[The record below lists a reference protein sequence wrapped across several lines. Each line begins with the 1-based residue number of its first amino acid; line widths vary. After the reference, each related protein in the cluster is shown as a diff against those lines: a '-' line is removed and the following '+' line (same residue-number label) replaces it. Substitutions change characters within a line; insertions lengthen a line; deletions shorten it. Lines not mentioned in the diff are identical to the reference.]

1 MKGRSMKI
9 TLCSEWSRLRIV
21 GLLRGFSLVLLSS
34 LVAGCPAEKQTR
46 QPAADVKKI
55 VIRGS
60 NTIGEELAPR
70 LIAKYRMEHP
80 DITFD
85 LETKAT
91 GYGLAAL
98 AVGQCHIA
106 AASRPANAVELKLAQ
121 KRGVELN
128 DYVIGSYSVAVIVN
142 PANPIGNL
150 TRDQVRDIFTGT
162 IQNWK
167 EVGGPD
173 APIHLYVRDP
183 ISGTYLG
190 FLELAMDRKPY
201 PTDLKTFT
209 AYAAINEAVAQDPN
223 GIGYSS
229 IELANRNGVKGVS
242 IDGVPPTVAT
252 VNKGEYPYVRTLR
265 FYTDKAKEP
274 PAARDFI
281 QFVLSP
287 RGQAILDQM
296 GNVPHP

>member
-1 MKGRSMKI
+1 MKT
-9 TLCSEWSRLRIV
+9 TLYSEWSSLMKASPLRNF
-21 GLLRGFSLVLLSS
+21 GLVLLSII
-34 LVAGCPAEKQTR
+34 VAGCPAGKQS
-46 QPAADVKKI
+46 QEPAADVKKI

-70 LIAKYRMEHP
+70 LIAKYRMDHP
-80 DITFD
+80 EIMFD

-98 AVGQCHIA
+98 SAGQCHIA

-121 KRGVELN
+121 SRGVEFN
-128 DYVIGSYSVAVIVN
+128 DYIIGSYSVAVIVN
-142 PANPIGNL
+142 AGNPIGNL
-150 TRDQVRDIFTGT
+150 TREQVRDIFTGV

-173 APIHLYVRDP
+173 SPIHLYVRDP

-190 FLELAMDRKPY
+190 FLELAMERQPY
-201 PTDLKTFT
+201 ALGLKTFNQ
-209 AYAAINEAVAQDPN
+209 YSEIIQAVAQDVN

-229 IELANRNGVKGVS
+229 IELANRDGVKGVS
-242 IDGVPPTVAT
+242 IAGVAPTIAS
-252 VNKGEYPYVRTLR
+252 VNKGEYPYTRVLR

-274 PAARDFI
+274 PVVRDFI
-281 QFVLSP
+281 QFVQSP
-287 RGQAILDQM
+287 RGQAILDQV
-296 GNVPHP
+296 GDVPHP

>member
-1 MKGRSMKI
+1 MK
-9 TLCSEWSRLRIV
+9 TNLCNGWSGLSKV
-21 GLLRGFSLVLLSS
+21 NLLRSVGFVLLGLVL
-34 LVAGCPAEKQTR
+34 AGCPAGKQT
-46 QPAADVKKI
+46 PEPSGDVKKI

-80 DITFD
+80 EITFD

-98 AVGQCHIA
+98 SAGQCHIA

-121 KRGVELN
+121 SRGVELN
-128 DYVIGSYSVAVIVN
+128 DYVIGSYSVAVIIN
-142 PANPIGNL
+142 ATNAIANL
-150 TRDQVRDIFTGT
+150 TREQVRDIFTGA

-167 EVGGPD
+167 DVGGPD
-173 APIHLYVRDP
+173 AAIHLYIRDP

-190 FLELAMDRKPY
+190 FLELAMDRQPY
-201 PTDLKTFT
+201 ALGLKTFNT
-209 AYAAINEAVAQDPN
+209 YQEIVQAVAQDPN

-229 IELANRNGVKGVS
+229 IELCNRDGVKGVS
-242 IDGVPPTVAT
+242 VGGVAPSVAT
-252 VNKGEYPYVRTLR
+252 VNKGDYPYSRVLR

-274 PAARDFI
+274 PVARDFI
-281 QFVLSP
+281 QFVQSA

-296 GNVPHP
+296 GDVPHP